1 MIRRPPRSTLFP
13 YTTLFRSQARFP
25 ELAVRYVGN
34 GVDTALF
41 RPRATGERAAIRRR
55 LGLPADEGLALF
67 VARAS
72 GKKNL
77 DAGLGIPTQDHHPG
91 GCGAR
96 PDPPVPGGT
105 QLGPV
110 PHAPM

>member
-55 LGLPADEGLALF
+55 LGPPADEVLALF
-67 VARAS
+67 VAPAARE
-72 GKKNL
+72 KKPDAVL
-77 DAGLGIPTQDHHPG
+77 DNPQQGHHPVVF
-91 GCGAR
+91 GAR
-96 PDPPVPGGT
+96 RDPPLPGVAD
-105 QLGPV
+105 P
-110 PHAPM
+110 